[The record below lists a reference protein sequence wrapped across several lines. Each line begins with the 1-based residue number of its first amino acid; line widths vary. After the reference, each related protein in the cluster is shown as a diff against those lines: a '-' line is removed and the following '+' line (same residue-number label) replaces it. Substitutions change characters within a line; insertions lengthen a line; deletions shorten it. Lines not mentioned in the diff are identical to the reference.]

1 LLIYKSLA
9 VPSFALDMDE
19 LGREAAYLVRHV
31 IILNLVVD
39 LDLVIQS
46 NDWRRELEDKFKPIS

>member
-1 LLIYKSLA
+1 
-9 VPSFALDMDE
+9 MDE
-19 LGREAAYLVRHV
+19 LWREAAYLVRHV